1 MSYPISQAS
10 SVLSFPSERSFVR
23 RLEYRANLDHAE
35 ELERAFPIFTFVPSA
50 TTTTHFF
57 PSNSS
62 LSSSF
67 FLSFSFFSFF
77 STAALRQESR
87 EKRGKRIISD
97 RKNNGGCNHR
107 NYTIIISRA
116 RYRCYDISVDSVKFC
131 RPLMPQPAEKESL
144 PKAWIR
150 SNGYRST
157 NQ

>member
-35 ELERAFPIFTFVPSA
+35 ELERAFPIFTFVPST

-107 NYTIIISRA
+107 NYDYYLASEIPVL
-116 RYRCYDISVDSVKFC
+116 RYLGRLCEI
-131 RPLMPQPAEKESL
+131 L
-144 PKAWIR
+144 PTANATAGRERITSKGLDPIER
-150 SNGYRST
+150 I
-157 NQ
+157 